1 MDEWEKQQAAG
12 RAIGPKPVIPPAYP
26 VYQVRSRKY
35 NQANFDAWNSKLEQ
49 WATQDFPRRSSF
61 FDPGPPPAKPIQA
74 TFWTKRPKSI
84 IPKGY
89 KPNDSQPALT
99 FGLVFWG
106 IIKLITLL
114 SALAIVLFG
123 LFMFIAMLSSLQE
136 ALIWTGA
143 ALIGIIIAAVII
155 FRLP

>member
-1 MDEWEKQQAAG
+1 M
-12 RAIGPKPVIPPAYP
+12 Y
-26 VYQVRSRKY
+26 
-35 NQANFDAWNSKLEQ
+35 
-49 WATQDFPRRSSF
+49 
-61 FDPGPPPAKPIQA
+61 
-74 TFWTKRPKSI
+74 KRPLPQRRNK
-84 IPKGY
+84 
-89 KPNDSQPALT
+89 LT

-123 LFMFIAMLSSLQE
+123 LFMFIAMLSSPQE